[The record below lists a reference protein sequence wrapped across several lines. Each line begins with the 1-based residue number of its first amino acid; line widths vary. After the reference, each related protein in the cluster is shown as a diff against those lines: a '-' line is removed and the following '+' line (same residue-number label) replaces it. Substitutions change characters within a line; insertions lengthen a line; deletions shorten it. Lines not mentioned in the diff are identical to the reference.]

1 LLAYFFSEMP
11 YPYVPETVV
20 EELNSA
26 RVIVPNA
33 YCDPNAVAE
42 LYDRYLEE
50 FEYAEHLGL
59 ELALSE
65 HHQTMTCLNV
75 SSPLTAAVLARRT
88 KRARIAFVGIPL
100 PIRDNPVRVAEELA
114 MLDCLSRG
122 RIITSFIRGVAT
134 EVHPANTN
142 PVLTRERMEEAHELI
157 VKTWTTPEPFS
168 WEGRFCHYRYVNA
181 WPRPYQQ
188 PHPPIWWTG
197 SDTDNAVWAA
207 DRQYPFAVFLLP
219 LDRTEVLFD
228 AYRARWRE
236 RGLGEASSEQF
247 AYMGMVYTAETD
259 EQAREDSR
267 EFLWYLTRRRH
278 PNLVNVPGYAPAG
291 VLARSLGAA
300 RGVAGGDDRYSPGA
314 SPARGG
320 LEALEASGGLIA
332 GSPSTVLKKITHMYE
347 RCGVGHLLMMSRSG
361 LLPTRKVR
369 RSLELF
375 ATEIYPAVRELG
387 AARTDGAASTAPAA
401 QDQTLGVLA

>member
-1 LLAYFFSEMP
+1 MP

-122 RIITSFIRGVAT
+122 RIIT
-134 EVHPANTN
+134 
-142 PVLTRERMEEAHELI
+142 
-157 VKTWTTPEPFS
+157 
-168 WEGRFCHYRYVNA
+168 
-181 WPRPYQQ
+181 
-188 PHPPIWWTG
+188 
-197 SDTDNAVWAA
+197 
-207 DRQYPFAVFLLP
+207 
-219 LDRTEVLFD
+219 
-228 AYRARWRE
+228 
-236 RGLGEASSEQF
+236 
-247 AYMGMVYTAETD
+247 
-259 EQAREDSR
+259 
-267 EFLWYLTRRRH
+267 
-278 PNLVNVPGYAPAG
+278 
-291 VLARSLGAA
+291 
-300 RGVAGGDDRYSPGA
+300 
-314 SPARGG
+314 
-320 LEALEASGGLIA
+320 
-332 GSPSTVLKKITHMYE
+332 
-347 RCGVGHLLMMSRSG
+347 
-361 LLPTRKVR
+361 
-369 RSLELF
+369 
-375 ATEIYPAVRELG
+375 
-387 AARTDGAASTAPAA
+387 
-401 QDQTLGVLA
+401 